1 MARKARVSS
10 SGARAVHVIMRARPV
25 REKKRR
31 RMDLELEEQAGHH
44 VVRFEH
50 AVPSATASSGPRRR
64 EAFQFSMDR
73 AYAAVSQEDLYAQS
87 VSSLVESWTNGYNAT
102 IMAYGQTGAGKTYT
116 MMGGTTF
123 EDRGVCAR
131 AVGQAFAAMDAKR
144 GEGYEA
150 ELRVSFVEIYNDS
163 VYDLLAFNAAQPRP
177 LTVQEDE
184 GGQLHVVG
192 LALPVVKTE
201 SRALE
206 MLFEGETN
214 RAVAENKLNSAS
226 SRSHCIFA
234 LHLAT
239 REVSGLGRSFSSVL
253 NLVDLAGAERRHHTG
268 AVAARQ
274 REASYVNRSL
284 SALEQVVLALSD
296 RHRSHIP
303 FRSSTLT
310 RMLHNSIGGNAKTL
324 LIAAVW
330 PRLDHAPHTI
340 STLRFAQRMRRVKNV
355 AKVNAT
361 LSGVGAI
368 DTSRAGDAV
377 AWAQRE
383 HALRATYESEIKL
396 LREEIAMH
404 DALAG
409 QRSGLPGGGSEGG
422 ALPGAPLGA
431 REMDALRATAG
442 ALAAADAESCEEA
455 VRAVELRSVRGIRA
469 LIWSLATL
477 ARESREGGVQRVVR
491 LAPAATH
498 AAATP
503 VAPAARTTVVAPAL
517 PRAAVAPATA
527 TATATAAAPQR
538 ALSPTCR
545 RASEVNDAH
554 GAPGPPGA
562 SGAAGAI
569 TEGAPPTDAAVE
581 SPEAAAGA
589 FATGAKWSAIGR
601 DSAFREYKLSGAG
614 LQLAQMQTDKKRT
627 LRGQMERSKELVDAI
642 NGAKASI
649 DAGTSAVKVLRAALV
664 ESVAEGAKASASA
677 ELVEARRA
685 LKEAKRAY
693 RDLFNEREMLRSDMA
708 YQKTLL
714 NKSREEMLKGF
725 EKAWVD
731 ATAVVVS
738 AAEQEYASLQSKR
751 IG

>member
-1 MARKARVSS
+1 MRGRC
-10 SGARAVHVIMRARPV
+10 VHVIMRARPA
-25 REKKRR
+25 KRR
-31 RMDLELEEQAGHH
+31 RMELELDEQAGHH

-50 AVPSATASSGPRRR
+50 AVPSTMSSSNARR

-73 AYAAVSQEDLYAQS
+73 AYYAAVSQADLYAQS
-87 VSSLVESWTNGYNAT
+87 VSSLVESWIDGYNAT

-123 EDRGVCAR
+123 QDRGVCAR

-163 VYDLLAFNAAQPRP
+163 VYDLLAFDATEPRP

-192 LALPVVKTE
+192 LAMPVVKTE

-330 PRLDHAPHTI
+330 PRLDHAQHTI

-368 DTSRAGDAV
+368 PASHAGDAA

-383 HALRATYESEIKL
+383 HALRATYESELKL

-404 DALAG
+404 DALSSSR
-409 QRSGLPGGGSEGG
+409 QRSEVLGGGGAG
-422 ALPGAPLGA
+422 DALPGAPLGA
-431 REMDALRATAG
+431 REMDALRATAK
-442 ALAAADAESCEEA
+442 ALAATDADACEEA

-477 ARESREGGVQRVVR
+477 ARESRESCVQRSVR
-491 LAPAATH
+491 IAPATAR

-503 VAPAARTTVVAPAL
+503 VAPAVRTAVVAPAL
-517 PRAAVAPATA
+517 PRAAA
-527 TATATAAAPQR
+527 AAAPR
-538 ALSPTCR
+538 HDLNPTGERDAEHGSSDAL
-545 RASEVNDAH
+545 DAPDT
-554 GAPGPPGA
+554 PGP
-562 SGAAGAI
+562 GAASAI
-569 TEGAPPTDAAVE
+569 MEGAPLTDAAADDADE
-581 SPEAAAGA
+581 GGYALGDGAEDPEAAAGA
-589 FATGAKWSAIGR
+589 FAAGANWSAIGR
-601 DSAFREYKLSGAG
+601 DAAFREYKLSGDG
-614 LQLAQMQTDKKRT
+614 LQIAQMQKDKKRT
-627 LRGQMERSKELVDAI
+627 LRSQMERSKELVDSI
-642 NGAKASI
+642 NDAKSSI
-649 DAGTSAVKVLRAALV
+649 DVGTGAVKVLRAALA
-664 ESVAEGAKASASA
+664 EGVAEEAKASAST

-685 LKEAKRAY
+685 LKDAKRDY

-708 YQKTLL
+708 YQKKLL
-714 NKSREEMLKGF
+714 NKSREELLKGF
-725 EKAWVD
+725 EGAWEA

-751 IG
+751 IS